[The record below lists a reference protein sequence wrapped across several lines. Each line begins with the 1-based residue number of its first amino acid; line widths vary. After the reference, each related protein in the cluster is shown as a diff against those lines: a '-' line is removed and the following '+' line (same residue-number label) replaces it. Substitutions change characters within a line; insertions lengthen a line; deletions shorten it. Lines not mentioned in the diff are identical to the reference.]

1 MGNIYKNSVCRENNY
16 RFYPRCDCESSGT
29 NVGFLSPLGTLLLN
43 LLSLV
48 ALPVI
53 FLTVVLAVNQMN
65 VTQLGRIGGKLIIYY
80 TATTAAAVADWTITC
95 AMVCSW

>member
-1 MGNIYKNSVCRENNY
+1 MKSLWEIYIKIPFVVKITTG
-16 RFYPRCDCESSGT
+16 FILGAIVGIVFGT
-29 NVGFLSPLGTLLLN
+29 NVGFLSPFGTLLLN

-80 TATTAAAVADWTITC
+80 TATTRPLF
-95 AMVCSW
+95 